1 MPVSIAVFFIAVFFV
16 VLFTIAGGVDS
27 APVLKASAAAPTG
40 LLVEENQF
48 DHAWPLFDPVAKR
61 EIARVGVG
69 VNRHEVS
76 LSKDGRLAYVP
87 IYSNLAI
94 GEPGTDGNT
103 VEIAVLQARK
113 LAGDMDL
120 GARLLEKL
128 RPEEPFQNKLLEVRA
143 S

>member
-1 MPVSIAVFFIAVFFV
+1 V
-16 VLFTIAGGVDS
+16 V
-27 APVLKASAAAPTG
+27 
-40 LLVEENQF
+40 
-48 DHAWPLFDPVAKR
+48 
-61 EIARVGVG
+61 VG
-69 VNRHEVS
+69 VNGHEVS

-103 VEIAVLQARK
+103 IDIADLQARK
-113 LAGDMDL
+113 LAGGMDL